1 MINTL
6 ALVPAQIPSTPFRR
20 KLLQKFTSVFSFSSD
35 TDYSSSTTP
44 SSARHSKFSF
54 NNKKFFL
61 IPLAIVVL
69 LGIFLLSKF
78 IPGNNNSTGAVA
90 GITDSRA
97 KLKKPIASQTLNKQF
112 SFPLKD
118 ETGKVLSQ
126 LKVVLTDAEEQ
137 DEIILKGQRATS
149 VQGKV
154 FLIIDLKLT
163 NNYSKTIQINTRDYF
178 RLSVNNSD
186 EKLAADVHNDPVEV
200 QAISTKYTRL
210 AFPINESDKNLT
222 LYVGEINGPKETVK
236 LNLK

>member
-6 ALVPAQIPSTPFRR
+6 ALVPAQLPSTPFYR
-20 KLLQKFTSVFSFSSD
+20 KLLQRITSLFSFSSD
-35 TDYSSSTTP
+35 TDYSTSSAPSTTK
-44 SSARHSKFSF
+44 RSKFSF

-61 IPLAIVVL
+61 IPLVILVL
-69 LGIFLLSKF
+69 LGIFLLTQF
-78 IPGNNNSTGAVA
+78 IPGNNSTGAVA
-90 GITDSRA
+90 GVSDSRA
-97 KLKKPIASQTLNKQF
+97 KLKKPIATQTLNKQF

-118 ETGKVLSQ
+118 DTGKVLSQ

-178 RLSVNNSD
+178 RLTVNNSD
-186 EKLAADVHNDPVEV
+186 ERLAADVHNDPVEV

-210 AFPINESDKNLT
+210 GFPINETDKNLT
-222 LYVGEINGPKETVK
+222 LYVGEINGPKEAVK